1 VEFALLAISLLKKIP
16 VWLRTVA
23 LGMRKR
29 KFAKELALLAK
40 VTKTKLIANLKQVA
54 FGIRQ

>member
-1 VEFALLAISLLKKIP
+1 
-16 VWLRTVA
+16 
-23 LGMRKR
+23 MQKR

-54 FGIRQ
+54 FGIRQPGEVTLF